1 MTFFRFIS
9 LFFVI
14 SGIIVAL
21 LLYID
26 IRKHR
31 QSMKIMEAV
40 WPLSGLWGSWLALWA
55 YYRLGRTKP
64 TEPMHMDMNMNMDMP
79 KHSNTSSM
87 QMPGSTPPDWRQVT
101 LSTLHCGAGCTLADI
116 LGEWFTYLIPL
127 FIGGSIL
134 AGQWALDYILAL
146 FFGIFFQYA
155 AIQAMEHL
163 PVKRALQKAL
173 KADFLSLTAWQA
185 GMYGWMAIVMFGLF
199 PNLALPKNSFEYW
212 FMMQIAM
219 CAGFLTSFPVNRFL
233 IRKGIKHGM

>member
-1 MTFFRFIS
+1 MTFFRLIS
-9 LFFVI
+9 FFFVI

-21 LLYID
+21 ILYFD

-31 QSMKIMEAV
+31 QTMKIMEAV

-55 YYRLGRTKP
+55 YYHLGRTKP
-64 TEPMHMDMNMNMDMP
+64 GRDMDRSMHMNMH
-79 KHSNTSSM
+79 KNTDTPAM
-87 QMPGSTPPDWRQVT
+87 QMSHSTHPDWRQIT

-116 LGEWFTYLIPL
+116 LGEWFTYLIPV

-134 AGQWALDYILAL
+134 AGQWVLDYILAL
-146 FFGIFFQYA
+146 LFGVFFQYA
-155 AIQAMEHL
+155 AIRAMERL
-163 PVKRALQKAL
+163 SVKRTLQKAL

-199 PNLALPKNSFEYW
+199 PHLTLPKTSFEYW

>member
-79 KHSNTSSM
+79 
-87 QMPGSTPPDWRQVT
+87 
-101 LSTLHCGAGCTLADI
+101 
-116 LGEWFTYLIPL
+116 
-127 FIGGSIL
+127 
-134 AGQWALDYILAL
+134 
-146 FFGIFFQYA
+146 
-155 AIQAMEHL
+155 
-163 PVKRALQKAL
+163 
-173 KADFLSLTAWQA
+173 
-185 GMYGWMAIVMFGLF
+185 
-199 PNLALPKNSFEYW
+199 
-212 FMMQIAM
+212 
-219 CAGFLTSFPVNRFL
+219 
-233 IRKGIKHGM
+233 